1 MSSDSGG
8 APGLEG
14 RGGLRALLQRQ
25 LAWALLF
32 SLAIN
37 LALLAPSLF
46 MLQVYDRVLVTRSLE
61 TLTMLL
67 GLALLTLAAFAALD
81 QVRSRLLGI
90 TGMALERR
98 LGARVL
104 PEMVLRQARPGKEPP
119 VDALRDLAT
128 LRGFLS
134 GPGIVALFDAPW
146 AVVYLLLIAAFDWR
160 LGLMALGA
168 TLLLLALTWANQRLV
183 QRNFQ
188 RLQAEARAASRWAER
203 AVQNA
208 EVVTALGMG
217 PALVGRWARQTEAV
231 QEASLASSGPS
242 SVLGAVSRGT
252 RQAIQVVMLAA
263 GAWLVIREGVTPGVM
278 IATTIILGRAL
289 APVEQLLVGWSGL
302 AEARAAYERLQ
313 ALVGQLAARPNTLAL
328 PRPTGRLE
336 AEALSYQPPGSPRP
350 LLRQVSLQLQ
360 PGELLALVGG
370 SGAGKTTLARLLVGV
385 MRPSAGAVRLDGA
398 ELGQYDASFLGAALG
413 YLPQDVELFAGSVA
427 ENIARFQTP
436 AAQGA
441 EAVIEAAQA
450 AGVHELILRLP
461 QGYDTPVGE
470 GGSLLSGG
478 QRQRVALARALY
490 GQPALVVL
498 DEPDASLDAE
508 GEEALMAALARL
520 KARGAA
526 VVAVTQRRRLLSLAD
541 KVLVMR
547 EGVVERMAT
556 RNEPAGESA
565 PGAGGAVASMA
576 SPAREGAEAPNRRE
590 S

>member
-1 MSSDSGG
+1 MKTDSG
-8 APGLEG
+8 
-14 RGGLRALLQRQ
+14 RGEPPSGVSSLRPLLSRQ

-67 GLALLTLAAFAALD
+67 ALALLTLAAFAALD

-98 LGARVL
+98 LGAVVL
-104 PEMVLRQARPGKEPP
+104 PEMILRQARPGREPP
-119 VDALRDLAT
+119 VDGLRDLAT
-128 LRGFLS
+128 LRAFLS

-146 AVVYLLLIAAFDWR
+146 AVVYLLLIAGFDGR

-168 TLLLLALTWANQRLV
+168 MLLLLGLTWANQRLV

-188 RLQAEARAASRWAER
+188 RLQADARAAGRWAER

-242 SVLGAVSRGT
+242 SVLGALSRGT

-289 APVEQLLVGWSGL
+289 APVEQLLVGWGGL

-313 ALVGQLAARPNTLAL
+313 ALVGASAGRPAPLAL
-328 PRPTGRLE
+328 PRPTGRLD
-336 AEALSYQPPGSPRP
+336 AEAVSYVPPGSPRA
-350 LLRQVSLQLQ
+350 LLRQVSLQLR
-360 PGELLALVGG
+360 PGELMALVGG
-370 SGAGKTTLARLLVGV
+370 SGAGKTTLARVLVGV
-385 MRPSAGAVRLDGA
+385 LRPTGGAVRLDGA
-398 ELGQYDASFLGAALG
+398 ELGQYEASSLGASLG

-427 ENIARFQTP
+427 ENIARFQ
-436 AAQGA
+436 AQDGAGA
-441 EAVIEAAQA
+441 EAVIAAAQA

-470 GGSLLSGG
+470 GGNLLSGG

-526 VVAVTQRRRLLSLAD
+526 VVAVTQRRRLLGLAD

-547 EGVVERMAT
+547 DGAVERVAT
-556 RNEPAGESA
+556 RNETVADGA
-565 PGAGGAVASMA
+565 PGSGGAVASMA
-576 SPAREGAEAPNRRE
+576 SPPRELGDAPQRRE